1 MCQVLGLRLCSLPAE
16 ASLIHNS
23 LSPFSFS
30 SFFLLST
37 CYIYLILL
45 LLFIEFNIFKMSS
58 SPHGISSG
66 NLWGDVGGSENVRR
80 GEKKEGRGYPQED
93 QSMIVNES
101 MTIALK
107 E

>member
-1 MCQVLGLRLCSLPAE
+1 
-16 ASLIHNS
+16 
-23 LSPFSFS
+23 
-30 SFFLLST
+30 
-37 CYIYLILL
+37 
-45 LLFIEFNIFKMSS
+45 MSS

-93 QSMIVNES
+93 QSMNVNES